1 MDVHLIITMLVF
13 FIFIPLQLSFYRK
26 LQRHVQDN
34 YPKEWGKVSSNK
46 MKMNIKSIRSIALN
60 DSLKYGFL
68 SQQNAPVLTR
78 FLKFEKLSNSIGLL
92 LIMVGLLFAWF
103 Q

>member
-1 MDVHLIITMLVF
+1 
-13 FIFIPLQLSFYRK
+13 
-26 LQRHVQDN
+26 
-34 YPKEWGKVSSNK
+34 
-46 MKMNIKSIRSIALN
+46 MNINNIRPVALN

-68 SQQNAPVLTR
+68 SQQNDPVIIR
-78 FLKFEKLSNSIGLL
+78 FLKFEKLSNSIGLT